1 VPAHEHDHADDH
13 EHDHEHDHADDHA
26 VGNARRHGHG
36 GHDHDHEHFGPVDAG
51 MMATREGV
59 RATWI
64 SLAAL
69 GVTAVLQMAVVGL
82 SGSVA
87 LLADTLH
94 NVTDALTAIP
104 LLIAFRLGRRPP
116 TRRYPYGYHRAE
128 DVAGLVIVAMILLS
142 AILAGAEAIR
152 RLAHPEPIEAVGW
165 VLAAGVIGFAGNE
178 AVAWYRTRVG
188 RRIGSAAL
196 VADGQHARADG
207 LTSLGVVLSA
217 LGALAGID
225 RADAVVG
232 IAITAAIVI
241 TLVRAARAILH
252 RALDGTD
259 EATIALIEAVGA
271 SVTGVEHVTDARA
284 RWSGHRLLAELCVI
298 VEPTLSVSDG
308 HRIADDVRDALLHDV
323 PRLADATVHVDPHE
337 HASHAG
343 GTAAPA

>member
-1 VPAHEHDHADDH
+1 MRVAAHDHA
-13 EHDHEHDHADDHA
+13 HDHDD
-26 VGNARRHGHG
+26 HGHG
-36 GHDHDHEHFGPVDAG
+36 DHGHEHFGPADAVTL
-51 MMATREGV
+51 ATREGV

-64 SLAAL
+64 SLAGLA
-69 GVTAVLQMAVVGL
+69 VTAVLQFAVVAI

-116 TRRYPYGYHRAE
+116 NRRYPYGYHRAE

-142 AILAGAEAIR
+142 AVLAGVEAVR
-152 RLAHPEPIEAVGW
+152 RLANPEPIEAVGW
-165 VLAAGVIGFAGNE
+165 VLAAGVVGFLGNE
-178 AVAWYRTRVG
+178 AVATYRMRVG

-217 LGALAGID
+217 LGVLAGIE

-232 IAITAAIVI
+232 VAITGAIVV

-252 RALDGTD
+252 RALDGT
-259 EATIALIEAVGA
+259 EESTITLIETVAA
-271 SVTGVEHVTDARA
+271 SVPGVEHVTDTRA
-284 RWSGHRLLAELCVI
+284 RWSGHRLLTELCVV
-298 VEPTLSVSDG
+298 VESTISVSDG
-308 HRIADDVRDALLHDV
+308 HGIADDVRDALLHEV
-323 PRLADATVHVDPHE
+323 PRLADATVHVDPHD
-337 HASHAG
+337 HASHG
-343 GTAAPA
+343 VGISAPA